1 MTCVNGIYRWFVEKP
16 ILYTK
21 IHPTSKS
28 VSSCLSCGMVLSYS
42 LRAEAECN
50 MNGYGDVG
58 FRELDFYFW
67 FGHQL
72 WPRSLHL
79 SCKLLF

>member
-1 MTCVNGIYRWFVEKP
+1 MTCINGIYGWFVEKP
-16 ILYTK
+16 TLYTK
-21 IHPTSKS
+21 IHPTSQYI
-28 VSSCLSCGMVLSYS
+28 SSCLSCGMVLSYS
-42 LRAEAECN
+42 LRAKAECK

-67 FGHQL
+67 FCHQL

-79 SCKLLF
+79 SCKLL